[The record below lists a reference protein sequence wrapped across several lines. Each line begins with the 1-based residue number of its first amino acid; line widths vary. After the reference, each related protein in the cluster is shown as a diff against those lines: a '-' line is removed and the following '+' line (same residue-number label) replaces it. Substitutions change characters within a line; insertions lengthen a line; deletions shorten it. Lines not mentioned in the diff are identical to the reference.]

1 MAPRGFDGDAIN
13 DGLHNFKVWFSD
25 FAIELSP
32 LLVLVGMLMT
42 GVDIYLSGRLATQI
56 WFEIPWAIVQVIAI
70 DGLWF
75 AVWLRILEHKHER
88 RVWPWLRF
96 LAMAIVGLA
105 MIIVAFVMND
115 IVLFQQVNSIT
126 SSLGAMATLGIPV
139 ALFTHFRAGLLVVT
153 ATLAMLFSRKRH
165 SQDVPKKATPKSTPK
180 AIVATPEVT
189 VTQVTTP
196 QLVALPAPTHSQEYE
211 KIKAIMAMPGG
222 LEKDKTAIATEAQV
236 GYSTVKKWAPRIK
249 QELQEEA

>member
-1 MAPRGFDGDAIN
+1 MDRRGFDGDAIN

-75 AVWLRILEHKHER
+75 AVWLRILQHNHER
-88 RVWPWLRF
+88 KWATWLWYM
-96 LAMAIVGLA
+96 AMVIVGLV

-115 IVLFQQVNSIT
+115 IVLFQQVNSIS
-126 SSLGAMATLGIPV
+126 SSLGAMAMLGIPV
-139 ALFTHFRAGLLVVT
+139 AIFTHFRAGLLVAT

-165 SQDVPKKATPKSTPK
+165 SQDAPKKATPRSTPR
-180 AIVATPEVT
+180 AMVVTPEVT
-189 VTQVTTP
+189 VTQVTSP

-211 KIKAIMAMPGG
+211 AIMAIMAIPGG
-222 LEKDKTAIATEAQV
+222 IEKSYKAISTEAQV
-236 GYSTVKKWAPRIK
+236 GYSTVKKWAPKIK
-249 QELQEEA
+249 QELQGGN

>member
-1 MAPRGFDGDAIN
+1 MDRRGFDGDAIN

-56 WFEIPWAIVQVIAI
+56 WFEIPWAIAQVLAI

-75 AVWLRILEHKHER
+75 AVWLRILGHKHEGK
-88 RVWPWLRF
+88 VWPWLRF
-96 LAMAIVGLA
+96 VGLAIVGLA
-105 MIIVAFVMND
+105 MVVVAFIMND
-115 IVLFQQVNSIT
+115 IVLFQQVNGIA
-126 SSLGAMATLGIPV
+126 SSVGVMAILGIPV

-165 SQDVPKKATPKSTPK
+165 VQDAHKKATPRSTPR

-189 VTQVTTP
+189 VTQVTRP
-196 QLVALPAPTHSQEYE
+196 QLAARPAPAHTHEYY
-211 KIKAIMAMPGG
+211 KITPTTP
-222 LEKDKTAIATEAQV
+222 LPH
-236 GYSTVKKWAPRIK
+236 APAK
-249 QELQEEA
+249 H